1 LADCSERDP
10 ALSELYLV
18 EGNSA
23 GGSAKEGRNRRFQ
36 AILPLRGKVIN
47 VEKNRLD
54 KVLAN
59 EEVRTIVTA
68 VGAGIGDDEFDADK
82 VRYHKIVIM
91 TDADVDGAHIR
102 TLLLTFL
109 FRQMRQ
115 LIERGYVYIAQPPLY
130 LVRKGKKVRYIEK
143 EDDLDR
149 YLVELGSDGVTLVK
163 TEDGKEHEF
172 TPTQFK
178 NVLEGISGL
187 ERISRLLSRRQI
199 SLDHL
204 LQHQDPETHAFP
216 QFQVIQKNEVHFCY
230 GEKDMTRI
238 CESLEEAE
246 PNGEEEEMEEGSEPE
261 PVERKDPYR
270 VVEIHESKELRSVI
284 NRLRAIGIDFPAFNG
299 ADAESERSFDED
311 EERKAPYYLR
321 LSGDETYPVH
331 TVRGILKQIK
341 AFGRRGVEVQRYK
354 GLGEMNP
361 TQLWETTMDPA
372 NRTLLQVTLEDAV
385 AADSIFNILMGDA
398 VDQRREFIQE
408 HAPQVRFLDV

>member
-1 LADCSERDP
+1 
-10 ALSELYLV
+10 
-18 EGNSA
+18 
-23 GGSAKEGRNRRFQ
+23 
-36 AILPLRGKVIN
+36 LRGKVIN

-68 VGAGIGDDEFDADK
+68 IGAGIGDDEFDADK

-130 LVRKGKKVRYIEK
+130 LVRKGKKVRYIDK
-143 EDDLDR
+143 EDELDR
-149 YLVELGSDGVTLVK
+149 YLVELGSEGVSLIK

-172 TPTQFK
+172 SATQFK
-178 NVLEGISGL
+178 NILEGIAAL

-199 SLDHL
+199 SLEQL
-204 LQHQDPETHAFP
+204 LQRQDPETHAFP
-216 QFQVIQKNEVHFCY
+216 QFQVIHRNEAQFCY
-230 GEKDMTRI
+230 GEKDMTQI
-238 CESLEEAE
+238 CESIEEAE
-246 PNGEEEEMEEGSEPE
+246 PAGEEEETEEGKEPAE
-261 PVERKDPYR
+261 KKDPYR

-284 NRLRAIGIDFPAFNG
+284 NRLRAIGIGFFAFNG
-299 ADAESERSFDED
+299 AEAESGGSFDADED
-311 EERKAPYYLR
+311 RKAPYYLR
-321 LSGDETYPVH
+321 VSGESYPVYS
-331 TVRGILKQIK
+331 VRGILKQIK
-341 AFGRRGVEVQRYK
+341 GFGRKGVDVQRYK

-372 NRTLLQVTLEDAV
+372 NRTLLQVRLEDAV
-385 AADSIFNILMGDA
+385 EADSIFNILMGDA
-398 VDQRREFIQE
+398 VDQRRQFIQE